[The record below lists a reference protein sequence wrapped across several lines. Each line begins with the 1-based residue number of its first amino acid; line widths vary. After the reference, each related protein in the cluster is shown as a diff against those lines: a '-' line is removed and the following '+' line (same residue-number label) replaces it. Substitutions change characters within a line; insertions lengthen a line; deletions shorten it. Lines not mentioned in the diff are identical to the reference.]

1 MELFQS
7 VRICLGHVQNFGCLF
22 GLVNKRN
29 TSSWASTIRWQW
41 LVRYFLSFFL
51 NPKYTIET
59 RYFFRGGF
67 GKCGL
72 DQRQAAVYDV
82 TIRLGEEKL
91 SSLIISAIIS
101 MGKLH
106 CLAESSEF
114 MPVEKVFWLN
124 WSSVEYIFHMLS
136 ITYTYDLKKKI
147 HFFTYN
153 ILMTAI
159 NPKKPSKT
167 TWSDHWPDP

>member
-1 MELFQS
+1 MPLYIIWEGEVELFQS

-136 ITYTYDLKKKI
+136 ITYTYDL
-147 HFFTYN
+147 
-153 ILMTAI
+153 
-159 NPKKPSKT
+159 
-167 TWSDHWPDP
+167 